1 VTAIAEAPE
10 VAPSPLWRGPGIYTA
25 EELSLEDYH
34 RDIVPGG
41 SLSSSGA
48 RRLLAPTCPAKFRYE
63 QDHGRPPK
71 KAFDF
76 GNAAHQVV
84 LGDGPEIDVLDYD
97 NYRTKKAQ
105 EAAAEARAMGA
116 IPLLTHE
123 HQQVMAMADALRRHP
138 VAGPLMEPDSGT
150 AEQSLYW
157 TDPGTGI
164 TCRARI
170 DWWRNDGEP
179 VDYKSAVSAE
189 PEQLQKDF
197 HKWGYPQ
204 QDDWYCTGLEAIGY
218 ADKDTV
224 MRFVVQEKEPP
235 YVVTVARVDQES
247 RRIARLLNETSRHLY
262 ARCMETGHWPGYSET
277 TELISLPPYIER
289 LYN

>member
-1 VTAIAEAPE
+1 VTAVAEAPE
-10 VAPSPLWRGPGIYTA
+10 QVADPLWEGDGLYPD
-25 EELSLEDYH
+25 LSIDDYH
-34 RDIVPGG
+34 RDVVPGG

-48 RRLLAPTCPAKFRYE
+48 RKLLAPSCPAKFRYE

-71 KAFDF
+71 KTWDI
-76 GNAAHQVV
+76 GHAAHKVV
-84 LGDGPEIDVLDYD
+84 LGDGPELVIFDRPRWDTD
-97 NYRTKKAQ
+97 AIKA
-105 EAAAEARAMGA
+105 EIAEARAGGA
-116 IPLLTHE
+116 IPLKPHE
-123 HQQVMAMADALRRHP
+123 HAQIMAMADELRRHP
-138 VAGPLMEPDSGT
+138 EAGPLLEPGT
-150 AEQSLYW
+150 GQAEQSIYW

-170 DWWRNDGEP
+170 DWWRDDGP

-197 HKWGYPQ
+197 HKWGYHA
-204 QDDWYCTGLEAIGY
+204 QDDWYCTGLEALGY
-218 ADKDTV
+218 ADSETV

-235 YVVTVARVDQES
+235 YVVTVARVDREA
-247 RRIARLLNETSRHLY
+247 RRIARLLNETSRYVY

-289 LYN
+289 LFN